1 MNIFK
6 KILATLNKNQ
16 KNKAIVLLILIF
28 FSTILEIL
36 SIGIILP
43 ILHLLS
49 KGKSYLIELA
59 QNKGNLFLGFLEPL
73 ASIEY
78 ITLTIYIVLFLI
90 GLFLFKFLFVLFTIW
105 MNASFI
111 AQIQNSLSKKM
122 FNLYIKQKYS
132 FHMDNRSSKLLNN
145 IISQIPAFSSHA
157 ILSTI
162 TVITE
167 GLIFSSIFLML
178 FITEPL
184 GTTIIFFTL
193 GIICLIYFSIVKKPI
208 RRWGKDRI
216 KFQDIRVKQIQ
227 ESLQGIREIL
237 MTWKQ
242 ESFLKNFAFSTNKW
256 TEVGK
261 KQYLILNFPRL
272 LLEFLAVVSLAI
284 LFILF
289 QLKSTPIN
297 EMIPVLGFFAAAAFK
312 MIPSVNRLLSAF
324 QILRFSGPVIDLV
337 NGELNL
343 KNEFKKEYN
352 SQINS
357 NNIISL
363 ENISFNYNSNSN
375 KLILR
380 DVNLKIDKGD
390 FIGFIGESGSGKTTL
405 VDLILG
411 LLTPTKGKICVDSIN
426 INQNLRSW
434 QNIIG
439 YVPQDIFLTDDTIK
453 KNIAFGN
460 DEHEIDEENV
470 DYAIRTSQLS
480 NVVNN
485 IENNLDAIV
494 GEKGVKLSGG
504 QRQRIG
510 IARALYKKPQIL
522 VLDEATSSLDVD
534 TEKEIM
540 KSINSLVGTLTIIAV
555 SHRYSTLADCKKIFE
570 IKNGSISE
578 VKVNELKKN
587 LNEIHEN

>member
-242 ESFLKNFAFSTNKW
+242 E
-256 TEVGK
+256 
-261 KQYLILNFPRL
+261 
-272 LLEFLAVVSLAI
+272 
-284 LFILF
+284 
-289 QLKSTPIN
+289 
-297 EMIPVLGFFAAAAFK
+297 FF
-312 MIPSVNRLLSAF
+312 
-324 QILRFSGPVIDLV
+324 
-337 NGELNL
+337 
-343 KNEFKKEYN
+343 
-352 SQINS
+352 
-357 NNIISL
+357 
-363 ENISFNYNSNSN
+363 
-375 KLILR
+375 
-380 DVNLKIDKGD
+380 
-390 FIGFIGESGSGKTTL
+390 
-405 VDLILG
+405 
-411 LLTPTKGKICVDSIN
+411 
-426 INQNLRSW
+426 
-434 QNIIG
+434 
-439 YVPQDIFLTDDTIK
+439 
-453 KNIAFGN
+453 
-460 DEHEIDEENV
+460 
-470 DYAIRTSQLS
+470 
-480 NVVNN
+480 
-485 IENNLDAIV
+485 
-494 GEKGVKLSGG
+494 
-504 QRQRIG
+504 
-510 IARALYKKPQIL
+510 
-522 VLDEATSSLDVD
+522 
-534 TEKEIM
+534 
-540 KSINSLVGTLTIIAV
+540 
-555 SHRYSTLADCKKIFE
+555 
-570 IKNGSISE
+570 
-578 VKVNELKKN
+578 
-587 LNEIHEN
+587 